1 MQLLQK
7 KEIRMYFE
15 RRYYL
20 DKLIRS
26 KGNKMIKV
34 ITGVRRVGKSYLLN
48 ELFYNHLINEDKVMQ
63 NQIIKINLDSLSN
76 LKYRNPFDLMEYINS
91 NLLEN
96 KVNYVFIDE
105 IQYVEK
111 VENPHLKNDYIGF
124 YEILNELLG
133 KTNVDVYVTGSNSK
147 MLSKDVLTEFRG
159 RGHQIHV
166 MPLSLY
172 EIKQTIDMPF
182 EILYDI
188 YQIYGGL
195 PNIYSIESEEEKEV
209 YLKKLFTESYLIDVI
224 ERNHIR
230 NTDELDK
237 LTAIIASSIGSF
249 TNANNIER
257 TFKSELNIT
266 YGSQTISKHL
276 SYLKDAF
283 IINEAN
289 RYDIKGR
296 KYIGANSKYYYTDIG
311 VRNAKLNFRQIE
323 PTHIM
328 ENIIYNQLIMLGYSV
343 DVGIVEIN
351 ENVDGVF
358 KRKQLEVDFV
368 VNKGNI
374 KYYIQSAYQI
384 LSKEK
389 QEQEKK
395 SLININDSFKKIII
409 INDNFRA
416 HYDDNGFLLISL
428 KEFLL
433 DLDALNKY

>member
-1 MQLLQK
+1 
-7 KEIRMYFE
+7 MYFE

-133 KTNVDVYVTGSNSK
+133 KTNVDVYVAGSNSK

-172 EIKQTIDMPF
+172 EIKQTIDKPF

-209 YLKKLFTESYLIDVI
+209 YLKNLFTESYLIDVI

>member
-1 MQLLQK
+1 
-7 KEIRMYFE
+7 MYFE

>member
-1 MQLLQK
+1 
-7 KEIRMYFE
+7 MYFE

-48 ELFYNHLINEDKVMQ
+48 ELFYNHLINEDKIMQ
-63 NQIIKINLDSLSN
+63 DQIIKINLDSLSN
-76 LKYRNPFDLMEYINS
+76 LKYRNPFILMEYINS
-91 NLLEN
+91 NLLED
-96 KVNYVFIDE
+96 KINYVFIDE

-111 VENPHLKNDYIGF
+111 IENPHLKNDYIGF
-124 YEILNELLG
+124 YEILNELLR

-147 MLSKDVLTEFRG
+147 MLSKDVLTQFRG

-172 EIKQTIDMPF
+172 EIKQTIDKPF

-195 PNIYSIESEEEKEV
+195 PNIYSIESDEEKEL
-209 YLKKLFTESYLIDVI
+209 YLKNLFNESYLIDVI

-249 TNANNIER
+249 MNATNIER

-276 SYLKDAF
+276 NYLKDAF

-296 KYIGANSKYYYTDIG
+296 KHIGANSKYYYTDIG

-351 ENVDGVF
+351 EKVDGVF

-368 VNKGNI
+368 VNKGNL
-374 KYYIQSAYQI
+374 KYYIQSAYQM

-395 SLININDSFKKIII
+395 SLNNIKDSFKKIII